1 MNSDKIY
8 RVIVIGPTGAG
19 KSQFCNF
26 VRRDKSN
33 SINKV
38 SDSLN
43 SCTQDPFSNTFARQS
58 TNYEFIDTAGNSDS
72 SNNDIINLEKLV
84 NYLKQKKSIDYI
96 ILLLKF
102 NERVTND
109 TRKYIETL
117 GKIFTPGEFFN
128 HLCIFFTK
136 FPVKPSKK
144 EEKIKNQSKE
154 EINGIL
160 KDTFKIERNLKIP
173 DVNVYFIDT
182 EIDEEAGEYEDN
194 SQETIDI
201 MLENLKLKV
210 ELNGSIDTQSLD
222 ITGKSVDNR
231 IEAQQK
237 QIKQIQ
243 EMLELEKKKREKEEL
258 EKEKLKQEI
267 ENEKLNNELKK
278 RKEKELE
285 EINRKL
291 NEERKRLEEFDR
303 INRIKAEENLRKQK
317 LIEEEAKKKGIKI
330 ERLDNILDGCG
341 DLAGKSFKG
350 IGIGAGLFGGIVI
363 LSEVAGGILCPPLA
377 IAQAVAFF
385 GLGLGALSTVT
396 LGGSAVVAT
405 CTKVHKEII
414 K

>member
-1 MNSDKIY
+1 MNSEKTY

-38 SDSLN
+38 SDSLD
-43 SCTQDPFSNTFARQS
+43 SCTQDPFSNTFPRQS

-102 NERVTND
+102 SERVTND
-109 TRKYIETL
+109 TRKYINTL

-136 FPVKPSKK
+136 FPAKPSKK
-144 EEKIKNQSKE
+144 EEKIKNKSKE

-160 KDTFKIERNLKIP
+160 KDTFKIERNIKIP

-182 EIDEEAGEYEDN
+182 EIDEDTEEYEEN

-210 ELNGSIDTQSLD
+210 ESNGSIDTQNLD
-222 ITGKSVDNR
+222 ITGKSVDSR
-231 IEAQQK
+231 IEAQK
-237 QIKQIQ
+237 EQIKQIQ
-243 EMLELEKKKREKEEL
+243 ELLELEKKKREKEEL
-258 EKEKLKQEI
+258 EKEK
-267 ENEKLNNELKK
+267 
-278 RKEKELE
+278 ELE
-285 EINRKL
+285 EINRRL
-291 NEERKRLEEFDR
+291 NEERKRLEEFNR
-303 INRIKAEENLRKQK
+303 INRMKAEENLRKQK

-330 ERLDNILDGCG
+330 ERLDNILDECG
-341 DLAGKSFKG
+341 DLAGKGLKG
-350 IGIGAGLFGGIVI
+350 IGYSTAIIGGLGILATVG
-363 LSEVAGGILCPPLA
+363 GGILCPPAGVCAALA
-377 IAQAVAFF
+377 YF
-385 GLGLGALSTVT
+385 GVGLGAVSTLT